1 MLKLTK
7 ERPFRI
13 FLLFATVLL
22 FASCGRE
29 QSSSGI
35 SERDFVTPPS
45 DKATCDAALGQWLKG
60 ECVGAKSVARSAAE
74 HDGSQENYGA
84 HQHGEPDEPPKFWTD
99 LDGDG
104 VPNVLDLDA
113 DGDGIPNRLDQD
125 DDNDGVPD
133 NSDKTPLGPT
143 TDPKDPRELCEATG
157 GLYIYRYLQHVR
169 AGHSFL

>member
-13 FLLFATVLL
+13 FLLLATVLL

-45 DKATCDAALGQWLKG
+45 DKATCEAALGQWLKG

-84 HQHGEPDEPPKFWTD
+84 HQHGEASDYLKTTND
-99 LDGDG
+99 IDGDG
-104 VPNVLDLDA
+104 IPNVLDLDA
-113 DGDGIPNRLDQD
+113 DGDGVPNRIDPD
-125 DDNDGVPD
+125 DDNDGLPD
-133 NSDKTPLGPT
+133 EKDQRPLGET
-143 TDPKDPRELCEATG
+143 TDPVSPRPNARIRRHYT
-157 GLYIYRYLQHVR
+157 
-169 AGHSFL
+169 